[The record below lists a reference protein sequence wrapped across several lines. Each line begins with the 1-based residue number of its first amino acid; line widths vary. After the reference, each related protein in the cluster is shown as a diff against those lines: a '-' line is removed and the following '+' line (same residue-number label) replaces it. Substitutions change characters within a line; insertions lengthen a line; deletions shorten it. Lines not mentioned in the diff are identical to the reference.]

1 MSPTLNFERM
11 HTRIGAL
18 AAINRLED
26 GACCRLALTDADA
39 HGRTLAIGWMRDA
52 GLNVIIDAVGNIL
65 GIGAGE
71 GAPVMTGSHIDTV
84 ASGGELDGALG
95 VVAGIEVAQTL
106 REQGIRTKRPI
117 AVAIF
122 TNEEG
127 VRFQPDMMGSLVF
140 AGGLSLHEALSSRA
154 HDGVSLGEELQRLG
168 FAGDR
173 PCGTPRPCAFLEL
186 HIEQGPILDRHAESL
201 GVVTDL
207 QGISWRELVI
217 DGVSN
222 HAGTTPMSMRHDAGY
237 CAARIVTH
245 MRNVARHMGGAQV
258 ATVGSIRLLPNLINV
273 IARRAIVSV
282 DLRNTSESRLREA
295 EQALEALIA
304 ELQRTEGVR
313 ISSRQLARTEP
324 VVFDEG
330 VIEAISAAAVNLGLP
345 VRRMTSGAGHD
356 AQMMARIC
364 PTAMIFVPSRGG
376 ISHNPQEYT
385 EPRHLEIGATVL
397 LQTMLRLAG

>member
-1 MSPTLNFERM
+1 MSLKLNFERM

-26 GACCRLALTDADA
+26 GSCCRLALTDADA
-39 HGRTLAIGWMRDA
+39 QGRQLAIEWMRGA
-52 GLNVIIDAVGNIL
+52 GLNVMIDAVGNIL

-84 ASGGELDGALG
+84 ATGGELDGVLG
-95 VVAGIEVAQTL
+95 VIAGIEVMQTL
-106 REQGIRTKRPI
+106 HERGIRTKKPM

-140 AGGLSLHEALSSRA
+140 AGGLGVQEALSSKA
-154 HDGVSLGEELQRLG
+154 LDGISVGEELRRLG
-168 FAGDR
+168 FAGNQ

-186 HIEQGPILDRHAESL
+186 HIEQGPILDRHAQVL

-207 QGISWRELVI
+207 QGISWRELI
-217 DGVSN
+217 IEGVSN

-237 CAARIVTH
+237 CAARIATE
-245 MRNVARHMGGAQV
+245 MRDVARRMGNSQV

-273 IARRAIVSV
+273 IARRAIMSV

-295 EQALEALIA
+295 EHSLDAIIT
-304 ELQRTEGVR
+304 ELQLTEGVR
-313 ISSRQLARTEP
+313 ITSKQLARTEP
-324 VVFDEG
+324 VVFDEDVIAAITG
-330 VIEAISAAAVNLGLP
+330 VAGDLGLP
-345 VRRMTSGAGHD
+345 IRRMTSGAGHD

-376 ISHNPQEYT
+376 ISHNHQEYT
-385 EPRHLEIGATVL
+385 APRDLEIGATVL
-397 LQTMLRLAG
+397 LQTMLRLTA

>member
-1 MSPTLNFERM
+1 MSPKLNFERM

-26 GACCRLALTDADA
+26 GSCCRLALTDADA
-39 HGRTLAIGWMRDA
+39 QGRKLAIDWMRAA

-65 GIGAGE
+65 GIGPGE

-84 ASGGELDGALG
+84 ATGGELDGVLG
-95 VVAGIEVAQTL
+95 VVAGIEVMQTL
-106 REQGIRTKRPI
+106 HERDIRTKRPM

-140 AGGLSLHEALSSRA
+140 AGGLSLHEALSSTSL
-154 HDGVSLGEELQRLG
+154 DGISLGEELRRLG
-168 FAGDR
+168 FAGDQ

-186 HIEQGPILDRHAESL
+186 HIEQGPILDRHAQVL

-217 DGVSN
+217 DGISN

-245 MRNVARHMGGAQV
+245 VRDIAHNMGDSQV

-282 DLRNTSESRLREA
+282 DLRNTNESRLREA
-295 EQALEALIA
+295 EQALEAIIA

-313 ISSRQLARTEP
+313 ITSQQLVRTEP

-330 VIEAISAAAVNLGLP
+330 VIEAITAAAGNLGLP
-345 VRRMTSGAGHD
+345 IRRMTSGAGHD
-356 AQMMARIC
+356 AQMMARVC

-385 EPRHLEIGATVL
+385 EPRDLEIGATVL
-397 LQTMLRLAG
+397 LQTMLRLAA

>member
-1 MSPTLNFERM
+1 MSPKLNFERM

-26 GACCRLALTDADA
+26 GSCCRLALTDADVL
-39 HGRTLAIGWMRDA
+39 GRKLAIEWMRAA
-52 GLNVIIDAVGNIL
+52 GLNVIIDTVGNIL
-65 GIGAGE
+65 GVGAGE

-84 ASGGELDGALG
+84 ATGGELDGVLG
-95 VVAGIEVAQTL
+95 VVAGIEVMQTL
-106 REQGIRTKRPI
+106 HEHGIRTRRPM

-140 AGGLSLHEALSSRA
+140 AGGLPLHEALSSRA
-154 HDGVSLGEELQRLG
+154 LDGVSLGEELQRHG
-168 FAGDR
+168 FAGDQ

-186 HIEQGPILDRHAESL
+186 HIEQGPILDRHSEIL

-217 DGVSN
+217 DGISN

-237 CAARIVTH
+237 CAGRIVTQ
-245 MRNVARHMGGAQV
+245 MRELARSMGDSQV

-273 IARRAIVSV
+273 IARRAVVSV

-295 EQALEALIA
+295 ERALEAIIA

-313 ISSRQLARTEP
+313 ITWRQLARTEP

-330 VIEAISAAAVNLGLP
+330 VIEAITAAAGNLGLP

-356 AQMMARIC
+356 AQMMARVC
-364 PTAMIFVPSRGG
+364 PTAMIFVPSRAGV
-376 ISHNPQEYT
+376 SHNPQEYT
-385 EPRHLEIGATVL
+385 APSDLDIGATVL
-397 LQTMLRLAG
+397 LQTMLRLAA